1 MKAISRLMF
10 LKSLVINLVS
20 LPTYMNLVHL
30 VLGSLLQKTVVL
42 VLVLVVDFRLWFLC
56 W

>member
-1 MKAISRLMF
+1 
-10 LKSLVINLVS
+10 
-20 LPTYMNLVHL
+20 L

-56 W
+56 WWGLR